1 MLSRNGWKS
10 IATPAK
16 GSRRVRSAESLRRLL
31 LGVPAIGRTLEGSF
45 SAVSKLIFART
56 YAFESSRRDLHNAL
70 CDLPRTRLSN
80 FYHKMTKSS
89 STLLECSQQGSKGSL
104 RYAMWGYTGVSLQPS
119 WTSRSRWYANE
130 ARRMFRMHLH

>member
-1 MLSRNGWKS
+1 MQYTCLTFESFPN
-10 IATPAK
+10 IYF
-16 GSRRVRSAESLRRLL
+16 SRRAL
-31 LGVPAIGRTLEGSF
+31 LEGKGRAMCCTINIESWPYF
-45 SAVSKLIFART
+45 TRIRNWKLIFART
-56 YAFESSRRDLHNAL
+56 YAFESSRRNLHNAL

-104 RYAMWGYTGVSLQPS
+104 RYVMWGYTGVSLQPS